1 MKSSMQDA
9 AFLFTKKYGVDV
21 IFFDQDQ

>member
-1 MKSSMQDA
+1 MKSSIQDA
-9 AFLFTKKYGVDV
+9 AFLFTRKYGVDV